1 MHISFLDPYQPRPSL
16 IHRLDAR
23 VKLVLA
29 LAFILATA
37 LAPPGAWPVYV
48 LLFALVFAVEI
59 LSELGVG
66 HVLRRALIALPFA
79 LAALPVLFT
88 VPGPALLTVPIGPWE
103 LTITGPGLERFIS
116 ILLKSWISVQMAIVL
131 AASTAFPDLLM
142 ALRAIRV
149 PRLLV
154 AIFGLM
160 WRYLFVLADEV
171 LRLLRARSARSGLS
185 YWPYDSKLTTEAA
198 RSLPVGRRTRRFSNR
213 LRALRVSVVRSPTVP
228 DHDRGAGKIG
238 GTVAWRARVTGGMAG
253 SLFLRSFERSDRI
266 YAAMAARGYDGEVRS
281 FPLPPIA
288 PISWW
293 VLLGGLSLLVMLTLL
308 GYLFWG

>member
-48 LLFALVFAVEI
+48 LLFALVFAVEV

-88 VPGPALLTVPIGPWE
+88 VPGPALLTLQIGPWD

-142 ALRAIRV
+142 AMRAVRV

-160 WRYLFVLADEV
+160 WRYLFVLADEA
-171 LRLLRARSARSGLS
+171 LRLLRARSSRSGLS
-185 YWPYDSKLTTEAA
+185 YWPDDLKHTTEA
-198 RSLPVGRRTRRFSNR
+198 RRTRRFLNR
-213 LRALRVSVVRSPTVP
+213 LRALRVSVVRSSTVP
-228 DHDRGAGKIG
+228 DHDRSTGKVG

-266 YAAMAARGYDGEVRS
+266 YAAMAARGYDGEVRA

-288 PISWW
+288 PVSWV
-293 VLLGGLSLLVMLTLL
+293 VLVGGLSLLGLLTLL
-308 GYLFWG
+308 GYLFGG

>member
-37 LAPPGAWPVYV
+37 LAPPRAWPVYV
-48 LLFALVFAVEI
+48 LLFALVLAVEI

-88 VPGPALLTVPIGPWE
+88 VPGPALLTVPIGPWD

-142 ALRAIRV
+142 AMRAIRV

-160 WRYLFVLADEV
+160 WRYLFVLADEA

-185 YWPYDSKLTTEAA
+185 YQPSDLELTTETQ
-198 RSLPVGRRTRRFSNR
+198 RTRRFSNK
-213 LRALRVSVVRSPTVP
+213 LRALCVSVVRSSTVP
-228 DHDRGAGKIG
+228 DHDRSAGKVG

-266 YAAMAARGYDGEVRS
+266 YAAMAARGYDGEVRA

-288 PISWW
+288 PISWV
-293 VLLGGLSLLVMLTLL
+293 VLVGGLSLLGLLTLL